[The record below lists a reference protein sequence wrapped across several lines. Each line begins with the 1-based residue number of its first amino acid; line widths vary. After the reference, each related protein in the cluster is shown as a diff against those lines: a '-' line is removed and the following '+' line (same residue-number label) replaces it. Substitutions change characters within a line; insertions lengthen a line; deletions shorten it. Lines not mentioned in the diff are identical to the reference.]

1 MCFLFF
7 FVGIYLFRKPHAS
20 GLHHPI
26 FCVGFEGA
34 DFARVKKTSHSTVQ
48 LCFFF
53 CEASSLEMVQQSHS
67 QRQFQRVRRSLE
79 FWMYFCEAK
88 TVSIQLISAESNLGF
103 SVCFLSR

>member
-48 LCFFF
+48 LCFFLRGLLLGNGPAVTF
-53 CEASSLEMVQQSHS
+53 S
-67 QRQFQRVRRSLE
+67 
-79 FWMYFCEAK
+79 
-88 TVSIQLISAESNLGF
+88 TPISEGQKKFGVLD
-103 SVCFLSR
+103 VFL